1 VEIERFCREFSPA
14 LVGVLTLH
22 CGDRAVA
29 EDLAQEALA
38 RAWERWDEVQHMSN
52 PQGWVYRVAV
62 NLATSRVRRRRIER
76 AAHRRLDPPEP
87 RDERVAERVALRDAL
102 ASLAPRQRA
111 AVVLRYYA
119 DLSVADT
126 ADALGCAE
134 GTVKA
139 LTHQGVSALRGRL
152 GDEVDLGV
160 PEVHDG

>member
-1 VEIERFCREFSPA
+1 LEIERFCRELSPA

-22 CGDRAVA
+22 CGDRATA

-62 NLATSRVRRRRIER
+62 NLATSRARRRRIER
-76 AAHRRLDPPEP
+76 AAHGRLNLPGTGVEP
-87 RDERVAERVALRDAL
+87 RAELVAVRDAL
-102 ASLAPRQRA
+102 LTLAPRQRA

-126 ADALGCAE
+126 ALALDCAE

-139 LTHQGVSALRGRL
+139 LAHQGVAALRAQL
-152 GDEVDLGV
+152 GDDLDVEV
-160 PEVHDG
+160 PEVHDA